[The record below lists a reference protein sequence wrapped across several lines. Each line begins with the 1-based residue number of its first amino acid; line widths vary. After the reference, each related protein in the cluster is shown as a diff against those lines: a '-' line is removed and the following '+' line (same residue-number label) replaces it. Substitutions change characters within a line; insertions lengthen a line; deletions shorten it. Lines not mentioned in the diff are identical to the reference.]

1 MKPLNQTSARGESDL
16 MKLFAELKALDPAV
30 SKARV
35 SGVRGFGVWGFT
47 VFRVSG
53 V

>member
-30 SKARV
+30 SKARI
-35 SGVRGFGVWGFT
+35 SGL
-47 VFRVSG
+47 
-53 V
+53 